1 MLKLGGKTLMSDAS
15 RSRLG
20 RTVDAVEET
29 TIALLMAAMTLITFA
44 NVVARYAF
52 NSNILWAL
60 EVTVYLFA
68 WLVLLGVS
76 YGVRKHIHIGVDV
89 LVANV
94 SPRARRVLTVIA
106 VLCCLAFS
114 LLILKGSWDYWYPFV
129 TKRAFL
135 VTEDVPMPDFLQFL
149 STWLNEG
156 ERYDKLPRFIPYFA
170 LPLGMA
176 LLTLRY
182 LVLSW
187 EVLTGKQ
194 DSLIA
199 IHEVAEVKDLKEQ
212 LDAETKDSAH
222 AAGKTD

>member
-1 MLKLGGKTLMSDAS
+1 MSDAS